1 MKGYHGPLEG
11 SFQPLSWMKTRHF
24 GLGDVITGRGLVAS
38 GGRSPGRKCE
48 QGLMGNLLSRRVF
61 VSSLGV
67 APLIGADFW
76 QQKKFMEWSDKD
88 VNRLLS
94 DSPWCKPVSVALQS
108 GGGGGG
114 GGRGGGRGGRG
125 GGGGM
130 PTTVDAS
137 QGSAGGMGGG
147 GRGGG
152 GEGGEM
158 GGGGEGGVTPT
169 ITVSV
174 RWLTALPVK
183 QANWRSRLG
192 DAVETSAEA
201 KASLEKKEESYIVG
215 LLGLPARMATMEPD
229 KFKEMLKSK
238 TSLNRKGKDPLTP
251 AAVDVRQQ
259 DQSLVIL
266 YQFAKKD
273 PIVLDDKEVEFSSTI
288 GALSFKKKFKLKDMV
303 YNGDLAL

>member
-1 MKGYHGPLEG
+1 M
-11 SFQPLSWMKTRHF
+11 S
-24 GLGDVITGRGLVAS
+24 
-38 GGRSPGRKCE
+38 
-48 QGLMGNLLSRRVF
+48 
-61 VSSLGV
+61 
-67 APLIGADFW
+67 
-76 QQKKFMEWSDKD
+76 
-88 VNRLLS
+88 
-94 DSPWCKPVSVALQS
+94 
-108 GGGGGG
+108 
-114 GGRGGGRGGRG
+114 
-125 GGGGM
+125 
-130 PTTVDAS
+130 TTVDAS

-152 GEGGEM
+152 GGEGGEM
-158 GGGGEGGVTPT
+158 GGGGIGGEGGAAPT

-183 QANWRSRLG
+183 QANWKSRLG

-201 KASLEKKEESYIVG
+201 KASLEKKEESYIIG

-251 AAVDVRQQ
+251 AAVDVTQQ
-259 DQSLVIL
+259 DRFLMIL

-288 GALSFKKKFKLKDMV
+288 GALSFKKKFRLKDMV